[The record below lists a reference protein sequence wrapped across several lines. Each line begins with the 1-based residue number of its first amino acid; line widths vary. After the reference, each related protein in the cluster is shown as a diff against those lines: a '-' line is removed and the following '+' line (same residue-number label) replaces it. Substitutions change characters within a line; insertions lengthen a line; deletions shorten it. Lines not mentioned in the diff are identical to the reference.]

1 MKDAQTV
8 HRDFRAGD
16 VLHSQ
21 ADIGKA
27 QRLLGYEP
35 THSIGQG
42 LAEALGWHEGQL
54 TRSLPTKIW
63 LVTGFLNMLV
73 AARDAR
79 VRRFVYAASSSTYGD
94 HPAQ

>member
-1 MKDAQTV
+1 VNARTTLLELFTLLRDGLAARHPHLKDVRPV

-27 QRLLGYEP
+27 RRLLGYEP

-42 LAEALGWHEGQL
+42 LAEALGWYE
-54 TRSLPTKIW
+54 
-63 LVTGFLNMLV
+63 
-73 AARDAR
+73 
-79 VRRFVYAASSSTYGD
+79 
-94 HPAQ
+94 AQG